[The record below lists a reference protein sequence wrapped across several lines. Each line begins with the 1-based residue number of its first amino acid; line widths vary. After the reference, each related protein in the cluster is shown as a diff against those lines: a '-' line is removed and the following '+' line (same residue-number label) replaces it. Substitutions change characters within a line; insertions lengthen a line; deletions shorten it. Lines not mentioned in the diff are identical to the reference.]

1 MKPQRYTISISY
13 SEADQGYIAQVPEL
27 AFCSAFG
34 VTPRDALDEVER
46 AMAAWL
52 EAARSE
58 DKTLPEPRPA
68 KADFHVD

>member
-1 MKPQRYTISISY
+1 MKAQRYTITVSY
-13 SEADQGYIAQVPEL
+13 SEADLGYIAQVPEL

-34 VTPRDALDEVER
+34 STPREALDEVER

-58 DKTLPEPRPA
+58 GKPLPEPRPA
-68 KADFHVD
+68 KADFGVD